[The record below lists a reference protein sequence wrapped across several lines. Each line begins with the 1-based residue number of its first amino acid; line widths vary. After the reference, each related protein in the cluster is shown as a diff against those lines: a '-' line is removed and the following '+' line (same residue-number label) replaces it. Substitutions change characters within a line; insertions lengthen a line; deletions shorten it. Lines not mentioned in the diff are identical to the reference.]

1 MDPNHRDRVA
11 FFRMCSGEFKRG
23 MRLKTAEGKQINVHN
38 PMMFLAQDREIAET
52 AYAGDVIG
60 IPNHGQL
67 RVGDSLSETGEIKF
81 AGIPN
86 FAPEILRRARPRDP
100 MKAKHLRKALESLA
114 EEGVTQ
120 LFRPAI
126 GSDMIVGAVGA
137 LQIDVMA
144 ERMVN
149 EYNLDVVFEVAPY
162 NIARWIQCEDPVRL
176 KAFLE
181 KNKAAS
187 GTDLDEAPVYL
198 AKNAW
203 DIGYAQ
209 DKNPDIRFTAT
220 KERAN

>member
-1 MDPNHRDRVA
+1 
-11 FFRMCSGEFKRG
+11 
-23 MRLKTAEGKQINVHN
+23 
-38 PMMFLAQDREIAET
+38 
-52 AYAGDVIG
+52 
-60 IPNHGQL
+60 
-67 RVGDSLSETGEIKF
+67 
-81 AGIPN
+81 
-86 FAPEILRRARPRDP
+86 
-100 MKAKHLRKALESLA
+100 
-114 EEGVTQ
+114 
-120 LFRPAI
+120 
-126 GSDMIVGAVGA
+126 
-137 LQIDVMA
+137 
-144 ERMVN
+144 MVN

-220 KERAN
+220 KERANWLPPPHGLSCK